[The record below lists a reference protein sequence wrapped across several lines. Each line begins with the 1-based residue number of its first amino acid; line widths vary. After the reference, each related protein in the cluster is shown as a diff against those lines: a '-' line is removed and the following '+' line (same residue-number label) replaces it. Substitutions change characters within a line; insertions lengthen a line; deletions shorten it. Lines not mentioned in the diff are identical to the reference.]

1 MFGGE
6 KRSLVVCLVAAG
18 GGGGGR
24 KVGLKWGKMV
34 CGAAVR
40 RGSLF
45 VLVLYLG
52 FGSTPCTARVYT
64 NHWALRIAGGPDAA
78 DRIAEKYGY
87 RNMGQVSHWK

>member
-1 MFGGE
+1 M
-6 KRSLVVCLVAAG
+6 
-18 GGGGGR
+18 
-24 KVGLKWGKMV
+24 GLKWGKMV